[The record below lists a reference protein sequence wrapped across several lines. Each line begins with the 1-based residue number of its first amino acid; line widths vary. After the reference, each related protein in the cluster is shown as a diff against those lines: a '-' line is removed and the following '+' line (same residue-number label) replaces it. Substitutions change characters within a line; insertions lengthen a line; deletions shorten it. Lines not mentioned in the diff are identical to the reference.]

1 MAILIH
7 LCNLILSAQHQS
19 MSIAII
25 AMVNHTDQSNHS
37 SISTKEYRDATTD
50 TGIPSYEWSPEMQG
64 FLLSVNMFGIM
75 ITTIP
80 TGYFA
85 GVLGGKK
92 IVGLALL
99 ISSVLNLLVPLAAD
113 YGLPYLCLIRIIQ
126 GLSQGMSSGALPAFW
141 PKWAPPLERTQLII
155 IGLAGTTMG
164 SFIGVIVGGFL
175 CEYPGWPSIFYI
187 FGGFGCVYSIVWF
200 FLVYD
205 DPLNHP
211 LISANEKEYIISS
224 IIEQVNYSHWSLPFK
239 AIIKSLPFWA
249 IIIPAICRFW
259 LVSNLTISL
268 PTLLNNMFD
277 INIQTNGFLSALP
290 LITSWITMT
299 LGSHTADFL
308 LSKKVFTLIRVRK
321 LFTFLGEWQERRT
334 RSGGYRRHK
343 VHKRHRRHRMR
354 GHSCQLG
361 ANQKLG
367 AHREREARHEE
378 TDQRAS
384 FPGCEFEHGEAAA
397 GSGHAGSSGAEVLC
411 GRAGLAPPS
420 SPCSVPEPSQDVQ
433 DAPRRPELAADCQR
447 CHKRPCRWAAW
458 EEQELGPSCSYPH
471 LGPYEWSCGRSGPTS
486 PCQLAAGCQMCHGS
500 PCHWPVWVKLEL
512 WPSRS
517 FYPDLGPCE
526 WSWGGRGS
534 TCRCPEHCPT
544 CCPAHRF

>member
-1 MAILIH
+1 
-7 LCNLILSAQHQS
+7 
-19 MSIAII
+19 MSDSR
-25 AMVNHTDQSNHS
+25 H
-37 SISTKEYRDATTD
+37 EATRAR
-50 TGIPSYEWSPEMQG
+50 GQNAEE
-64 FLLSVNMFGIM
+64 
-75 ITTIP
+75 
-80 TGYFA
+80 
-85 GVLGGKK
+85 
-92 IVGLALL
+92 
-99 ISSVLNLLVPLAAD
+99 
-113 YGLPYLCLIRIIQ
+113 
-126 GLSQGMSSGALPAFW
+126 
-141 PKWAPPLERTQLII
+141 
-155 IGLAGTTMG
+155 
-164 SFIGVIVGGFL
+164 
-175 CEYPGWPSIFYI
+175 
-187 FGGFGCVYSIVWF
+187 
-200 FLVYD
+200 
-205 DPLNHP
+205 
-211 LISANEKEYIISS
+211 
-224 IIEQVNYSHWSLPFK
+224 
-239 AIIKSLPFWA
+239 
-249 IIIPAICRFW
+249 
-259 LVSNLTISL
+259 
-268 PTLLNNMFD
+268 
-277 INIQTNGFLSALP
+277 GFLSLPAPPQFVESQLEDAADALLCP
-290 LITSWITMT
+290 ERLPAHPIQKRKGH
-299 LGSHTADFL
+299 GSDYADAAGSDHSDGQL
-308 LSKKVFTLIRVRK
+308 PSSRDPRASRSHGDRRDAVSSVGR
-321 LFTFLGEWQERRT
+321 GEWQERRT